1 MALVALASASLTAFS
16 ADTLAAYTSLAC
28 FSSASLRAL
37 VVVLSLASNE
47 VTRARALARET
58 INKTIWK
65 VKRNK
70 KGVQGKNQ
78 GNKDTY
84 PWIRQQFY
92 ESQDIQR
99 QEIKISALKAK
110 EPKRIS
116 KATASCHKV

>member
-1 MALVALASASLTAFS
+1 
-16 ADTLAAYTSLAC
+16 
-28 FSSASLRAL
+28 
-37 VVVLSLASNE
+37 LASNE

-84 PWIRQQFY
+84 PWIRQ
-92 ESQDIQR
+92 
-99 QEIKISALKAK
+99 
-110 EPKRIS
+110 
-116 KATASCHKV
+116 